1 MLCSSLRFLDYAST
15 PKLLQDLFERSIVKL
30 LLTSAPISGILLKSQ
45 SRLSNGEPMNRA
57 ISPMKRAISRSLY
70 LSGFISFLLPSL
82 ALAEEVSVGVPIAKG
97 TPGDRNGYV
106 NGTGYQPYQPPQV
119 NSGASPQGANRQ
131 NNSQDVPMPPNA
143 PLRLTQEEAAIAF
156 QALDPAVQAEA
167 KAQAMEAATKRAKG
181 LSWLLMTPG
190 AASWFGAGVY
200 LNNLFGTTDAAPAY
214 ATGFGAE
221 LTLWPTPWAV
231 FAKGRVGGLYQMG
244 LSPAGA
250 ELTNFRRMAL
260 DAEGTAGYLA
270 AGIVGFRLGWY
281 GTRQTWDVAT
291 VETTSINSKTTVAAE
306 NVWQHGA
313 VFGLSATLRGVTFEG
328 TCRVAAASLY
338 DAVGKLTSGT
348 TGQCGIGLSG
358 TMFAF

>member
-1 MLCSSLRFLDYAST
+1 
-15 PKLLQDLFERSIVKL
+15 
-30 LLTSAPISGILLKSQ
+30 
-45 SRLSNGEPMNRA
+45 
-57 ISPMKRAISRSLY
+57 MKRAISRSLY
-70 LSGFISFLLPSL
+70 LFGFIPFLLPSI

-97 TPGDRNGYV
+97 TPGDHVGYA
-106 NGTGYQPYQPPQV
+106 NGTGYQPYQPPQA
-119 NSGASPQGANRQ
+119 NSGASPQQGSNAQNGNPQGAPV
-131 NNSQDVPMPPNA
+131 SSNA
-143 PLRLTQEEAAIAF
+143 PLKLTQEEAMIAF
-156 QALDPAVQAEA
+156 RALDPAIQAEA
-167 KAQAMEAATKRAKG
+167 RAQARERAADRAKAV
-181 LSWLLMTPG
+181 SWLLMTPG

-200 LNNLFGTTDAAPAY
+200 SNNLFGTTDAAPAY

-231 FAKGRVGGLYQMG
+231 FVKGRVGGLYQMG
-244 LSPAGA
+244 LSPAGT

-260 DAEGTAGYLA
+260 DVEGTAGYLA

>member
-1 MLCSSLRFLDYAST
+1 M
-15 PKLLQDLFERSIVKL
+15 
-30 LLTSAPISGILLKSQ
+30 
-45 SRLSNGEPMNRA
+45 
-57 ISPMKRAISRSLY
+57 
-70 LSGFISFLLPSL
+70 PS
-82 ALAEEVSVGVPIAKG
+82 
-97 TPGDRNGYV
+97 
-106 NGTGYQPYQPPQV
+106 
-119 NSGASPQGANRQ
+119 
-131 NNSQDVPMPPNA
+131 NA
-143 PLRLTQEEAAIAF
+143 PLKLTQEEAMIAF
-156 QALDPAVQAEA
+156 RALDPAIQAEA
-167 KAQAMEAATKRAKG
+167 RAQARERAADRAKAV
-181 LSWLLMTPG
+181 SWLLMTPG
-190 AASWFGAGVY
+190 VASWFGAGVY

-221 LTLWPTPWAV
+221 LTLWPTPWAA

-244 LSPAGA
+244 LSQNNV

-260 DAEGTAGYLA
+260 DVEGTAGYLA

-281 GTRQTWDVAT
+281 GIRQAWDVAT
-291 VETTSINSKTTVAAE
+291 VETTSLNSKTTVAAE

>member
-1 MLCSSLRFLDYAST
+1 
-15 PKLLQDLFERSIVKL
+15 
-30 LLTSAPISGILLKSQ
+30 
-45 SRLSNGEPMNRA
+45 MNR
-57 ISPMKRAISRSLY
+57 MSLY
-70 LSGFISFLLPSL
+70 GRSVSLIFLLCHSI
-82 ALAEEVSVGVPIAKG
+82 ALAEEVSIGVPIAKG
-97 TPGDRNGYV
+97 TSGDHNGYV

-119 NSGASPQGANRQ
+119 NSGASPQQGSNAQ
-131 NNSQDVPMPPNA
+131 NGNTQLPPA
-143 PLRLTQEEAAIAF
+143 PSNTPLKLTQEEAMIAF
-156 QALDPAVQAEA
+156 RALDPAVQAEA
-167 KAQAMEAATKRAKG
+167 RAQARERAADRAKVV
-181 LSWLLMTPG
+181 SWLLMTPG

-214 ATGFGAE
+214 ATGFGGE

-244 LSPAGA
+244 LSQNSV

-260 DAEGTAGYLA
+260 DVEGTAGYLA
-270 AGIVGFRLGWY
+270 AGIVGVRLGWY

-291 VETTSINSKTTVAAE
+291 TETTSINSKTTVAAE

-338 DAVGKLTSGT
+338 DAVGKLTGGT

>member
-1 MLCSSLRFLDYAST
+1 
-15 PKLLQDLFERSIVKL
+15 
-30 LLTSAPISGILLKSQ
+30 
-45 SRLSNGEPMNRA
+45 MNRA
-57 ISPMKRAISRSLY
+57 ISPMKRASISLA
-70 LSGFISFLLPSL
+70 LTFLLPSL

-97 TPGDRNGYV
+97 TPGDHSGYV

-119 NSGASPQGANRQ
+119 NSGASPQVQGASAQGGNQ
-131 NNSQDVPMPPNA
+131 SPMPPNA
-143 PLRLTQEEAAIAF
+143 PLKLTQEEAMIAF
-156 QALDPAVQAEA
+156 RALDPAIQAEA
-167 KAQAMEAATKRAKG
+167 RAQARERAADRAKVV
-181 LSWLLMTPG
+181 SWLLMTPG

-244 LSPAGA
+244 LSPAGT

-260 DAEGTAGYLA
+260 DVEGTAGYLA

-291 VETTSINSKTTVAAE
+291 TETTSLTSKTTVAAE